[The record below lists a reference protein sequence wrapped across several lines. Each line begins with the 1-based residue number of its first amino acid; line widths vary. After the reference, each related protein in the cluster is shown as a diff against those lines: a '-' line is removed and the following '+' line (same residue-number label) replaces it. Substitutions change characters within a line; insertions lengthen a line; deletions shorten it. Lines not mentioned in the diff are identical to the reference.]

1 MPACTFQMA
10 RNEAGDFFL
19 HLSPQI
25 PNVIKLIRLTGFHPL
40 PRSREGRPAQRRRGE
55 SNRRALAPMQLREHR
70 AQIYPP
76 GRRFA
81 GPALPLLRTRRA
93 KKLNLITLRRIC

>member
-1 MPACTFQMA
+1 MQFSLFL
-10 RNEAGDFFL
+10 RSKERVGERSNAGV
-19 HLSPQI
+19 SP
-25 PNVIKLIRLTGFHPL
+25 R
-40 PRSREGRPAQRRRGE
+40 
-55 SNRRALAPMQLREHR
+55 RRALAPMQLREHR

-93 KKLNLITLRRIC
+93 KKLNLMTLPDGSYLSNIIFYSTIPTPSCCKKQKAYL